1 MFEHLRG
8 LLQRSAARPVA
19 SPEEERR
26 LAAAVLLLEVARA
39 DHEHHGAEHAAL
51 RAGLAREFALPEAAL
66 DALLDEAELRAKQ
79 SVSLHD
85 FVQTL
90 NRAMSQDD
98 KRGLLRLLWDVAHAD
113 GRVDPHEEH
122 LLRRLADLLHLSH
135 ADFIRGKLDA
145 AAQRSER
152 NDR

>member
-8 LLQRSAARPVA
+8 LLRSAAAATATPGD
-19 SPEEERR
+19 ERR

-39 DHEHHGAEHAAL
+39 DYAHHEAERATL
-51 RAGLAREFALPEAAL
+51 RAGLAREFGVAESAL
-66 DALLDEAELRAKQ
+66 DELLDEAELRAKK
-79 SVSLHD
+79 SVSLFD

-90 NRAMSQDD
+90 NRAMTPDE

-113 GRVDPHEEH
+113 GRVDAHEEH
-122 LLRRLADLLHLSH
+122 LLRRIADLLHLSH

-145 AAQRSER
+145 AAKK
-152 NDR
+152 

>member
-8 LLQRSAARPVA
+8 LLREARQPAATSAAD
-19 SPEEERR
+19 EQR

-39 DHEHHGAEHAAL
+39 DYEQQPAERATL
-51 RAGLAREFALPEAAL
+51 RAGLAREFQVPEAAL

-79 SVSLHD
+79 SVSLFE

-90 NRAMSQDD
+90 NRTMAVDD
-98 KRGLLRLLWDVAHAD
+98 KRGLLQLLWQVAHSD

-122 LLRRLADLLHLSH
+122 LLRRIADLLHLSH
-135 ADFIRGKLDA
+135 ADFIRGKLA
-145 AAQRSER
+145 TSGEG
-152 NDR
+152 